1 MSIPLLT
8 TKICVPPPRPNLV
21 PRPRLIGRLD
31 EGVRLGHRLA
41 LVSAPA
47 GSGKTT
53 LVTAWLHGTPGVAWL
68 SLDKEDDQPI
78 RFLTYLVAA
87 LQQVDGNI
95 GQGVQSLLTGSG
107 RLPIEML
114 VTTLINDVA
123 TAFESPLSSGE
134 DLALEG
140 GAACSGQG
148 GAGRRLVLVLD
159 DYQVIDA
166 PDIHGAVA
174 FLLDHLPQGMHL
186 VIVTRE
192 DPPLPLSRWRARG
205 LMTEIR
211 ERDLRFSEPEV
222 TAFLTG
228 VMGLDLA
235 PDEVS
240 ALNAHTEGWVA
251 GLQLAAI
258 SMRGH
263 SDPGGFVRSFTGS
276 HRHIL
281 DYLTDEVLRQQSKE
295 VRSFLFQTCILSRLS
310 GPLCDAVT
318 GREDGQGVLEHLE
331 HANLFVISLDDQR
344 QWYRYHHLFGELL
357 QYHLKQREG
366 TEVLMR
372 LHRRAGEWLARH
384 GFEAEALQ
392 HAIAGQDFD
401 RAAELIES
409 VAVDTIV
416 GGGATSLQR
425 WIDAL
430 PEDVVRGRS
439 LLCVIHAWTLNL
451 TEQVEAIEPR
461 LQDAERALEVEGLA
475 GDAAVV
481 SDLRGQIAAIRAS
494 NARRQGDWPLSIRY
508 LEEALALLAQ
518 DDLVVRT
525 TINLNLGRAYMF
537 TGRLGAAADAFGTAQ
552 RLGQASGNLLT
563 SLNATGFLGA
573 VLIAQGKLQ
582 EAAALCRETI
592 GGLSLGPTRI
602 REGGGAVL
610 PTLGHVRASL
620 ARVLYEWNDLE
631 GAARLLEESIGPAA
645 GDQAHYCY
653 RSTVRL
659 RASLL
664 AWVEETRGV
673 SGGAAALSQG
683 LDALARQEQQ
693 DLGDVDLTAWRVR
706 LWLAHG
712 NLAAAAAWAE
722 AYQAGDLHSR
732 IWRPYGDLALARVL
746 IAEQRLEE
754 ALARLAQVRQSAREG
769 GGSGWV
775 IKAHILEA
783 LALHAMGR
791 ADDAVTALT
800 EALLLAEPQGY
811 VRSFVDEG
819 EAMAALLVQAGRCG
833 VVPQYVDRLLNAF
846 GTGEPEGEL
855 EETTGPTGLAA
866 FFIEAL
872 TEREREVL
880 CLIDAGLSNR
890 EIADKLCISLNT
902 VRTHTKGL
910 YGKLNV
916 HSRTQAVNRARELG
930 LL

>member
-1 MSIPLLT
+1 VSIPLLS

-68 SLDKEDDQPI
+68 SLDKEDDQPL

-123 TAFESPLSSGE
+123 TAFESPLPPGE

-192 DPPLPLSRWRARG
+192 DPPLLLSRWRARG

-228 VMGLDLA
+228 VMGLDLM

-240 ALNAHTEGWVA
+240 ALKARTEGWVA

-295 VRSFLFQTCILSRLS
+295 LRSFLFQTCILSRLS

-318 GREDGQGVLEHLE
+318 GREDRQGVLEHLE
-331 HANLFVISLDDQR
+331 HANLFVIPLDDQR

-357 QYHLKQREG
+357 QYHLKRREG
-366 TEVLMR
+366 AEVLMR
-372 LHRRAGEWLARH
+372 LHRRAGKWLARH

-401 RAAELIES
+401 RAAGLIES

-430 PEDVVRGRS
+430 PQDVVRGRS

-461 LQDAERALEVEGLA
+461 LQDAERALE
-475 GDAAVV
+475 
-481 SDLRGQIAAIRAS
+481 SRGP
-494 NARRQGDWPLSIRY
+494 RR
-508 LEEALALLAQ
+508 
-518 DDLVVRT
+518 
-525 TINLNLGRAYMF
+525 
-537 TGRLGAAADAFGTAQ
+537 
-552 RLGQASGNLLT
+552 
-563 SLNATGFLGA
+563 
-573 VLIAQGKLQ
+573 
-582 EAAALCRETI
+582 
-592 GGLSLGPTRI
+592 
-602 REGGGAVL
+602 
-610 PTLGHVRASL
+610 
-620 ARVLYEWNDLE
+620 
-631 GAARLLEESIGPAA
+631 
-645 GDQAHYCY
+645 
-653 RSTVRL
+653 
-659 RASLL
+659 
-664 AWVEETRGV
+664 
-673 SGGAAALSQG
+673 
-683 LDALARQEQQ
+683 
-693 DLGDVDLTAWRVR
+693 
-706 LWLAHG
+706 
-712 NLAAAAAWAE
+712 
-722 AYQAGDLHSR
+722 
-732 IWRPYGDLALARVL
+732 
-746 IAEQRLEE
+746 
-754 ALARLAQVRQSAREG
+754 
-769 GGSGWV
+769 
-775 IKAHILEA
+775 
-783 LALHAMGR
+783 
-791 ADDAVTALT
+791 
-800 EALLLAEPQGY
+800 
-811 VRSFVDEG
+811 
-819 EAMAALLVQAGRCG
+819 
-833 VVPQYVDRLLNAF
+833 
-846 GTGEPEGEL
+846 
-855 EETTGPTGLAA
+855 
-866 FFIEAL
+866 
-872 TEREREVL
+872 
-880 CLIDAGLSNR
+880 
-890 EIADKLCISLNT
+890 
-902 VRTHTKGL
+902 
-910 YGKLNV
+910 
-916 HSRTQAVNRARELG
+916 
-930 LL
+930 